1 MSPSRIQVY
10 PASLSEIPDLIRLE
24 QVFTE
29 YALSVKTFHYLIQRD
44 KPCVWVATQGQGICG
59 DMVLLFFPSKQIT
72 RIYSLVVD
80 PTQRRYGIA
89 RALLNTAERL
99 ALENHCPLLRLEVR
113 ADNLAARYLYENAAY
128 IYTEYLVDFYGKN
141 QAGWQMSK
149 HLLK

>member
-1 MSPSRIQVY
+1 MSAHRIQIY
-10 PASLSEIPDLIRLE
+10 PARFSEIPDLVRLE

-29 YALSVKTFHYLIQRD
+29 YALSAQAFYYLIQRAQ
-44 KPCVWVATQGQGICG
+44 PCLWVAAQGTHICG

-72 RIYSLVVD
+72 RIYSLVVE
-80 PTQRRYGIA
+80 PLQRRCGIA
-89 RALLNTAERL
+89 RSLLQTAERL
-99 ALENHCPLLRLEVR
+99 ALENHCPVLRLEVR

-128 IYTEYLVDFYGKN
+128 IYTEYLADFYGKD

>member
-1 MSPSRIQVY
+1 MSSPKIQIY
-10 PASLSEIPDLIRLE
+10 PARFSEIPDLVRLE

-29 YALSVKTFHYLIQRD
+29 YALSARAFQYLIQRAH
-44 KPCVWVATQGQGICG
+44 PCLWVAAEAQHICG

-80 PTQRRYGIA
+80 PTQRRRGIA
-89 RALLNTAERL
+89 QALLNTAEGL

-113 ADNLAARYLYENAAY
+113 ADNFAARYLYEKAAY
-128 IYTEYLVDFYGKN
+128 VYTEYLVDFYGKD

>member
-1 MSPSRIQVY
+1 MFAHEIQIY
-10 PASLSEIPDLIRLE
+10 PASFSEIPDLVRLE

-29 YALSVKTFHYLIQRD
+29 YALSAHSFQYLIQRA
-44 KPCVWVATQGQGICG
+44 KPCLWVAAQAQHIYG

-80 PTQRRYGIA
+80 PTQRRCGIA
-89 RALLNTAERL
+89 RALLNTAERI
-99 ALENHCPLLRLEVR
+99 ALENHCPRLYLEVR
-113 ADNLAARYLYENAAY
+113 ADNFAARYLYEKAAY
-128 IYTEYLVDFYGKN
+128 VYTEYLADFYGKD

>member
-1 MSPSRIQVY
+1 MSPSKIQTY
-10 PASLSEIPDLIRLE
+10 PASFSEIPDLVRLE

-29 YALSVKTFHYLIQRD
+29 YALSAQAFHYLIQRN
-44 KPCVWVATQGQGICG
+44 KPCVWVAAQAHRICG
-59 DMVLLFFPSKQIT
+59 DIVLLFFPSKQIT
-72 RIYSLVVD
+72 RIYSLVVE
-80 PTQRRYGIA
+80 PTQRRCGIA

-113 ADNLAARYLYENAAY
+113 ADNFAARHLYEKADY
-128 IYTEYLVDFYGKN
+128 IYTEYLADFYGKD

>member
-1 MSPSRIQVY
+1 MSPSKIQTY
-10 PASLSEIPDLIRLE
+10 PASFSEIPDLVRLE

-29 YALSVKTFHYLIQRD
+29 YALSAQAFHYLIQRN
-44 KPCVWVATQGQGICG
+44 KPCVWVAAQAHRICG
-59 DMVLLFFPSKQIT
+59 DIVLLFFPSKQIT
-72 RIYSLVVD
+72 RIYSLVVE
-80 PTQRRYGIA
+80 PTQRRCGIA

-113 ADNLAARYLYENAAY
+113 ADNFAARHLYEKAAY
-128 IYTEYLVDFYGKN
+128 VYTEYLADFYGKD

>member
-1 MSPSRIQVY
+1 MSFNKIQIY
-10 PASLSEIPDLIRLE
+10 PATVSEIPDLVRLE

-29 YALSVKTFHYLIQRD
+29 YALSSQAFHYLIQRA
-44 KPCVWVATQGQGICG
+44 KPCVWVAAQEERLCG

-72 RIYSLVVD
+72 RIYSLVVE
-80 PTQRRYGIA
+80 PTQRRCGIA
-89 RALLNTAERL
+89 RALLNTAEHL

-113 ADNLAARYLYENAAY
+113 ADNFAARHLYENAAY
-128 IYTEYLVDFYGKN
+128 VYTEYLADFYGKD